1 MAERRMFSKRIINSA
16 RFLKMGAGAQ
26 NLYFHLCLNA
36 DDDGVVE
43 AYPVRRG
50 IGANDDDLQ
59 NLIGRGFVL
68 ILDADNEVVLI
79 ADWTEH
85 NKLRADRIHTSIY
98 RDLIQAQYPTFELVE
113 PKTRS
118 DLKSGR
124 ATDEQ
129 RTDDGRSMDGPRTDN
144 GQSMDRLGEV
154 KLREVKKGEDKEVE
168 ESKEEKKKTTR
179 KRFVKPSIEEVRA
192 FIKENGYHVV
202 PEKWFYYYEANGWMV
217 GKTKMK
223 DWESA
228 IRKWEY
234 SDYPN
239 QNHKQGQLPIIEHTE
254 EEKREQFAGDLL

>member
-68 ILDADNEVVLI
+68 VLDEDNEVVLI

-85 NKLRADRIHTSIY
+85 NKIRADRIQVSFY
-98 RDLIQAQYPTFELVE
+98 RELIERKYPEIELVE

-118 DLKSGR
+118 DLKG
-124 ATDEQ
+124 
-129 RTDDGRSMDGPRTDN
+129 GRSTDGPRTDN
-144 GQSMDRLGEV
+144 GRSTDGPRTGHGQAMDRLGEV
-154 KLREVKKGEDKEVE
+154 RLSKDKLSKDKEVE
-168 ESKEEKKKTTR
+168 ESKGEKKGTR
-179 KRFVKPSIEEVRA
+179 KRFSQPTLDEVKS
-192 FIKENGYHVV
+192 FINENGYHVNA
-202 PEKWFYYYEANGWMV
+202 EKWYSHYEANGWMV
-217 GKTKMK
+217 GKNKMK
-223 DWESA
+223 DWHAA
-228 IRKWEY
+228 IRYWEHNDFGD
-234 SDYPN
+234 SK
-239 QNHKQGQLPIIEHTE
+239 KQQEIPFIEHTKDE
-254 EEKREQFAGDLL
+254 GPESWGEVLG